1 VVTACSAATRAERAA
16 AAHSAHG
23 PADRTGEHQPCS
35 PLVLTMRTPGAASQR
50 AISAVSSTSAP
61 PSGAS
66 CGRITC
72 APASMAST
80 TGIGGTPRRAVP
92 AAAS

>member
-1 VVTACSAATRAERAA
+1 VTACSAATLADRAA
-16 AAHSAHG
+16 AAHSDHG
-23 PADRTGEHQPCS
+23 PAERTSEHQPCS
-35 PLVLTMRTPGAASQR
+35 ALVLTMRTPGAASQR

-61 PSGAS
+61 PSGAG

-80 TGIGGTPRRAVP
+80 TGIGGTPRRALP